1 MGTWGEGLL
10 DSDGAHDALDGL
22 RDVDSSTAE
31 ARVREMCGY
40 LLESEYADCY
50 DAQGVIGIAVLST
63 HLCAPNP
70 GDTDID
76 RLAAGIQLTPTP
88 ELRLLLLRCLSR
100 IQDPADNEWFDLW
113 EDTGNGVGTE
123 MIRSLDRYRDALA
136 AWPTVSGGVS
146 RS

>member
-1 MGTWGEGLL
+1 M
-10 DSDGAHDALDGL
+10 
-22 RDVDSSTAE
+22 DSSTTE
-31 ARVREMCGY
+31 ARVREMRGY

-50 DAQGVIGIAVLST
+50 DDQGVIGIAVLLA
-63 HLCAPNP
+63 HLCAPDP
-70 GDTDID
+70 GDGDLD
-76 RLAAGIQLTPTP
+76 RSAAGIQLTPTP

-113 EDTGNGVGTE
+113 ENTGNGVGTK
-123 MIRSLDRYRDALA
+123 MIRSLGRYRDALA